1 MAKMPRYGKREHEAA
16 ERRGDKIR
24 LQPSALIS
32 ATLDEPERAVRLR
45 FRNTTELIIPVSA
58 IWEIADAP
66 LENLRT
72 VFASP
77 LGDGLIFDDADA
89 AIYVPGLL
97 SDLFGAAFAGALG
110 KRGGRATTAAKAA
123 AARKNGKKG
132 GRPRKQPVPA

>member
-1 MAKMPRYGKREHEAA
+1 MAKVPRYGKREDDAA
-16 ERRGDKIR
+16 KRLGDKIWQR
-24 LQPSALIS
+24 PSALIG
-32 ATLDEPERAVRLR
+32 AALDEKERAVRLR

-66 LENLRT
+66 LANLRT

-97 SDLFGAAFAGALG
+97 RDLFGEAFAGALG
-110 KRGGRATTAAKAA
+110 KRGGRARTAAKVAA
-123 AARKNGKKG
+123 SRKNGQKG
-132 GRPRKQPVPA
+132 GRPRKRAAA